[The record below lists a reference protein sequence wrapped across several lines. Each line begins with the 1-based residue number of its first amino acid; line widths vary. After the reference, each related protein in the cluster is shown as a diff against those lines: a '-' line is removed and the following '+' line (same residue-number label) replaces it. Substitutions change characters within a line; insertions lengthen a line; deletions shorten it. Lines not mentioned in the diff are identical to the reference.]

1 MIITSKSSES
11 FTREELYRMT
21 KSPSIV
27 SVKTV
32 ADGTTMSPIGWLTFD
47 DENDKGEVSH
57 MLSIIGVGEDE
68 DDQEVVWCCQSQTFK
83 DNFMDLWELFKGDNF
98 KIKKLSGQSKAGRD
112 YVNCDLA

>member
-11 FTREELYRMT
+11 FTKAEIYRMT

-47 DENDKGEVSH
+47 DENNKGEVSH
-57 MLSIIGVGEDE
+57 MLSIIGVGEDG
-68 DDQEVVWCCQSQTFK
+68 QEVVWSCQSQTFK
-83 DNFMDLWELFKGDNF
+83 DNFMDLWNMFDGEPFTL
-98 KIKKLSGQSKAGRD
+98 IKLSGKSKAGRE

>member
-11 FTREELYRMT
+11 FTKAELYRMT

-32 ADGTTMSPIGWLTFD
+32 ADGTTMTPIGWLTFD
-47 DENDKGEVSH
+47 DENNKGEVSH
-57 MLSIIGVGEDE
+57 MLSIIGIGE
-68 DDQEVVWCCQSQTFK
+68 DDQETVWGCQSQTFK
-83 DNFMDLWELFKGDNF
+83 NSFIDLWELFKGETF
-98 KIKKLSGQSKAGRD
+98 KIKKLSGETKAGRE

>member
-11 FTREELYRMT
+11 FTKAELYRMT

-27 SVKTV
+27 SVKAI

-47 DENDKGEVSH
+47 DENNKGEVSH
-57 MLSIIGVGEDE
+57 MLSIIGVGED
-68 DDQEVVWCCQSQTFK
+68 DQEEVWSCQSQTFK

-98 KIKKLSGQSKAGRD
+98 KIKKLSGKSKAGRE

>member
-11 FTREELYRMT
+11 FTKAEIYRMT

-47 DENDKGEVSH
+47 DENNKGEVSH
-57 MLSIIGVGEDE
+57 MLSIIGVGEDG
-68 DDQEVVWCCQSQTFK
+68 QEVVWSCQSQTFK

-98 KIKKLSGQSKAGRD
+98 NIIKLSGQSKAGRE

>member
-1 MIITSKSSES
+1 MTITTMSSEN
-11 FTREELYRMT
+11 FTKSELYRMT

-47 DENDKGEVSH
+47 DENNKGEVSH
-57 MLSIIGVGEDE
+57 MLSIIGVGED
-68 DDQEVVWCCQSQTFK
+68 DQEVVWSCQSQTFK

-98 KIKKLSGQSKAGRD
+98 KIKKLSGQTKAGRE

>member
-11 FTREELYRMT
+11 FTKAELYRMT

-32 ADGTTMSPIGWLTFD
+32 ADGTIMAPIGWLTFD
-47 DENDKGEVSH
+47 DENNKGEVSH
-57 MLSIIGVGEDE
+57 MLSIIGVGED
-68 DDQEVVWCCQSQTFK
+68 DQEVVWSCQSQTFK

-98 KIKKLSGQSKAGRD
+98 KIKKISGQSKAGRE
-112 YVNCDLA
+112 YVNCDLAE

>member
-11 FTREELYRMT
+11 FTKAELYRMT

-47 DENDKGEVSH
+47 DENNKGEVSH
-57 MLSIIGVGEDE
+57 MLSIIGVGED
-68 DDQEVVWCCQSQTFK
+68 DQEVVWSCQSQTFK

-98 KIKKLSGQSKAGRD
+98 KIKKLSGQTKAGRE
-112 YVNCDLA
+112 YVSCDLA

>member
-11 FTREELYRMT
+11 FTKAEIYRMT

-47 DENDKGEVSH
+47 DENNKGEVSH
-57 MLSIIGVGEDE
+57 MLSIIGVGED
-68 DDQEVVWCCQSQTFK
+68 DQEVVWSCQSETFK
-83 DNFMDLWELFKGDNF
+83 DNFMDLWNMFDGEPFTL
-98 KIKKLSGQSKAGRD
+98 IKLSGKSKAGRE

>member
-11 FTREELYRMT
+11 FTKAEIYRMT

-32 ADGTTMSPIGWLTFD
+32 ADYTTMSPIGWLTFD
-47 DENDKGEVSH
+47 DENNKGEVSH
-57 MLSIIGVGEDE
+57 MLSIIGVGEDG
-68 DDQEVVWCCQSQTFK
+68 QEVVWSCQSQTFK
-83 DNFMDLWELFKGDNF
+83 DNFMDLWNMFDGEPFTL
-98 KIKKLSGQSKAGRD
+98 IKLSGKSKAGRE